1 MKMKMEEISSDCII
15 IIFFLFFF
23 FLMKMKLVLRR
34 LENCEITLLDVLPKV
49 FEFTKNAERSSGGRS
64 S

>member
-15 IIFFLFFF
+15 IIIFFFLFF
-23 FLMKMKLVLRR
+23 LTKMKLVLRR
-34 LENCEITLLDVLPKV
+34 PGNCEIELLGVLSKG
-49 FEFTKNAERSSGGRS
+49 FEFTKNAERSSGDRS